1 MLRLSKL
8 AALAAILLRTP
19 QTPGAKFANY
29 FRNGATARVAPLI
42 PAIESQARQDR
53 ASVSEGSD

>member
-29 FRNGATARVAPLI
+29 SANGATARLATLI
-42 PAIESQARQDR
+42 PATVSKPRQDR
-53 ASVSEGSD
+53 ASVTEGSE

>member
-29 FRNGATARVAPLI
+29 LLTARLRGSQPLI
-42 PAIESQARQDR
+42 PAIESQPRQDR
-53 ASVSEGSD
+53 ASVTEGSA